1 MANPANPGSI
11 ATAARPWRRAAAC
24 LVLAS
29 ALAACAS
36 ERHARAEA
44 PPAPV
49 LHESRTGVP
58 FLMDLPVV
66 GWLFQHRVTH
76 R

>member
-1 MANPANPGSI
+1 MATPTNPISTP
-11 ATAARPWRRAAAC
+11 TRPRLRAAAC
-24 LVLAS
+24 LIVAS
-29 ALAACAS
+29 ALAACVSAPQG
-36 ERHARAEA
+36 RADA
-44 PPAPV
+44 PPEPV

-66 GWLFQHRVTH
+66 GWLFQHRVTE